1 MNEKETVKYA
11 SMPRGYFDICVIL
24 FVTMLV
30 VANICAT
37 KLIQIGPLIFDG
49 GAVTFPLTYV
59 LGDVISEIYG
69 FKAAKRAIKL
79 GFIVSVIAS
88 TVFWIVGMAP
98 IAPDYHDQQAFVAVL
113 GFVPQIVVA
122 SLAGYLVGEWLNSY
136 VLVKIKNKWGE
147 KQLWVRLIGSTIAG
161 EFADTLVFCTI
172 AFAGTINGWDF
183 MNYVIVG
190 YVYKVAV
197 EVCFLPIT
205 YQVIGYVKR
214 NEPGYSN

>member
-1 MNEKETVKYA
+1 MKNKETAKYA
-11 SMPRGYFDICVIL
+11 PVPRGYFDICVIL

-37 KLIQIGPLIFDG
+37 KIIAIGPLVFDG
-49 GAVTFPLTYV
+49 GAITFPLTYV

-79 GFIVSVIAS
+79 GFIVSVIACV
-88 TVFWIVGMAP
+88 VFWIVGMAP
-98 IAPDYHDQQAFVAVL
+98 IGPGYQNQEAFITVL
-113 GFVPQIVVA
+113 GFVPRIVIA
-122 SLAGYLVGEWLNSY
+122 SLSGYLIGEWLNSY
-136 VLVKIKNKWGE
+136 VLVKIKEKWGE
-147 KQLWVRLIGSTIAG
+147 KQMWVRLVSSTIVG

-172 AFAGTINGWDF
+172 AFVGIVSGWDF
-183 MNYVIVG
+183 INYVIVG
-190 YVYKVAV
+190 YIYKVAV

-214 NEPGYSN
+214 HEPGYPR